1 MASLTRN
8 GTSRRFNAF
17 LTPTFRRCTTLA
29 MFRQSRHWQPSSV
42 TTAAILLCVVL
53 PSGQPATAEDL
64 PMTRNV
70 PMWEF
75 QNRQTDTKPYDFD
88 APPEGMFRSI
98 TTAEGFE
105 EELGFRRTHEI
116 VPISPTEEFGP
127 TTPVFIVFQ
136 LHQHYQSFKVFG
148 QCFPEDVPGLDPKTM
163 IGQDAMYIALEDETG
178 YLKLSPPG
186 ERWQP
191 GRYKVEIHA
200 GEQPNETTLVG
211 TMRFTIAQRR

>member
-1 MASLTRN
+1 MVLPSRN
-8 GTSRRFNAF
+8 GTPRARRLF
-17 LTPTFRRCTTLA
+17 LTLARPEVYHLA
-29 MFRQSRHWQPSSV
+29 MTPRRKQRA
-42 TTAAILLCVVL
+42 TAAAACLLL
-53 PSGQPATAEDL
+53 LALSWGQAAKAEDL

-70 PMWEF
+70 PMSEF
-75 QNRQTDTKPYDFD
+75 QNRQTDLKPYDFN

-116 VPISPTEEFGP
+116 VPVRPTDEFSPN
-127 TTPVFIVFQ
+127 TPVFIVFQ

-148 QCFPEDVPGLDPKTM
+148 QCFPEEVPGLDPKTI

-178 YLKLSPPG
+178 YLKLFPSG
-186 ERWQP
+186 DRWQP

-200 GEQPNETTLVG
+200 GEQPNDTTLVG
-211 TMRFTIAQRR
+211 TMRFTVAQR